1 MSRPLV
7 CLVEPCDNGHHPMY
21 AAVYSQAVMQLGCEV
36 WLIGPQCLFE
46 AMPAPQDGPDS
57 DRIRRVP
64 WDSTAL
70 LKASGR
76 TGHQRVAALWASLGH
91 CLECASR
98 LHGRYPDVIVHL
110 YLDSFISEM
119 FPRQVAEASIHCPF
133 AGLWFKPCRPLTW
146 SIQDVAKRVIRAGRR
161 YRLLR
166 SERLMALLLLDTVGQ
181 DHLAASGRPQLI
193 AVPEFTTTALPSVES
208 PLVARIRDHAAG
220 RQIYSLVGS
229 LEGRKGIKAF
239 LRAAA
244 GAPPDEWLFV
254 MVGKAVPDTFD
265 QETKDLLRN
274 LSEGDAARVLVEDR
288 WLDEAELNAVVA
300 ASGLLHV
307 CYEEWPYSSNML
319 CKSTAYGVPAVAC
332 NEGYVGR
339 AIRTYGLGVAVVSGD
354 ELPGLF
360 VPGFADQIGSLKQL
374 SAFRDGCRRYA
385 EANNPTMLVEAMR
398 PLVDSIRISSR
409 ALSGKE
415 WYGHV

>member
-1 MSRPLV
+1 MR
-7 CLVEPCDNGHHPMY
+7 
-21 AAVYSQAVMQLGCEV
+21 
-36 WLIGPQCLFE
+36 
-46 AMPAPQDGPDS
+46 
-57 DRIRRVP
+57 
-64 WDSTAL
+64 
-70 LKASGR
+70 
-76 TGHQRVAALWASLGH
+76 
-91 CLECASR
+91 
-98 LHGRYPDVIVHL
+98 
-110 YLDSFISEM
+110 
-119 FPRQVAEASIHCPF
+119 
-133 AGLWFKPCRPLTW
+133 
-146 SIQDVAKRVIRAGRR
+146 DVAKRVIRAGRR

-166 SERLMALLLLDTVGQ
+166 SERLVALLLLDTVGQ

-208 PLVARIRDHAAG
+208 PLVARIRDRAAG

-319 CKSTAYGVPAVAC
+319 CKSTAYYVPAVGCEA
-332 NEGYVGR
+332 GYIGR
-339 AIRTYGLGVAVVSGD
+339 AICTYGLGVTVASGE
-354 ELPGLF
+354 ELPRLF
-360 VPGFADQIGSLKQL
+360 VPGFADRIVSLRGS
-374 SAFRDGCRRYA
+374 SPFREGCRGYA
-385 EANNPTMLVEAMR
+385 EANNPTKLVEAMK
-398 PLVDSIRISSR
+398 PLMNCVRSSCHTSSR
-409 ALSGKE
+409 QK
-415 WYGHV
+415 GHTDD

>member
-21 AAVYSQAVMQLGCEV
+21 AAVYSQAFMQLGCDV
-36 WLIGPQCLFE
+36 WLMGPLGLFE
-46 AMPAPQDGPDS
+46 AMPAPEDGSES

-64 WDSTAL
+64 WDCTAL
-70 LKASGR
+70 LHASGMN
-76 TGHQRVAALWASLGH
+76 GHERVTALWASLGQ

-98 LHGRYPDVIVHL
+98 LHGRYPDVMVHL

-146 SIQDVAKRVIRAGRR
+146 SFRDVAKRVIRAGRR

-208 PLVARIRDHAAG
+208 PLVARIRDRAAG
-220 RQIYSLVGS
+220 RQINSLVGS

-239 LRAAA
+239 LRVAA

-288 WLDEAELNAVVA
+288 WLDEADLNAVVA

-319 CKSTAYGVPAVAC
+319 CKSTAYGVPAVGC
-332 NEGYVGR
+332 NEGYIGR
-339 AIRTYGLGVAVVSGD
+339 AIRTYGLGVAVTSGD
-354 ELPGLF
+354 DLPGLF
-360 VPGFADQIGSLKQL
+360 VPGFADQIGSLKQS

-409 ALSGKE
+409 LLSGKE

>member
-21 AAVYSQAVMQLGCEV
+21 AAVYSQAVVQLGCEV
-36 WLIGPQCLFE
+36 WLIGPQGLFE
-46 AMPAPQDGPDS
+46 AMPAPEDGSDS

-64 WDSTAL
+64 WDSTVL
-70 LKASGR
+70 LKASGM
-76 TGHQRVAALWASLGH
+76 TGHQRVAALWASLGQ
-91 CLECASR
+91 CLEGASR
-98 LHGRYPDVIVHL
+98 SHGRYPDIMVHL

-119 FPRQVAEASIHCPF
+119 FPRQVAEASIRCPF
-133 AGLWFKPCRPLTW
+133 AGLWFKPSKPLTW
-146 SIQDVAKRVIRAGRR
+146 SIRDVAKRAIRAGRR

-208 PLVARIRDHAAG
+208 PLVARIRDRAAG

-244 GAPPDEWLFV
+244 GAPPDDWLFV

-319 CKSTAYGVPAVAC
+319 CKSTAYCVPAVGCEA
-332 NEGYVGR
+332 GYIGR
-339 AIRTYGLGVAVVSGD
+339 AICTYGLGVTVASGE

-360 VPGFADQIGSLKQL
+360 VPGFADQIASLRGS
-374 SAFRDGCRRYA
+374 SPFRDGCRRYA
-385 EANNPTMLVEAMR
+385 EANNPTKLVEAMK
-398 PLVDSIRISSR
+398 PLMDCVRSSSHTPSR
-409 ALSGKE
+409 QE
-415 WYGHV
+415 GHADD